1 MSSSPKMSS
10 QTDTEEKN
18 SCAEIKGDNN
28 ITEGNAKSESEP
40 ASEAARKTYNSSG
53 AVTPEIPSP
62 TVKTP
67 QKLGHHW
74 LAPEDGGHHLT
85 IGSHPSADWMRRF
98 ALDKT
103 RKTSEPEV
111 SSKSGEGLTSYRS
124 TDCLPKDSSSS
135 DSDLLRSAPPW
146 SRSKFRFGSEREK
159 KPGGLVVSQSKA
171 TTPTSPVST
180 SGQESATSST
190 KSLVKAPDPAEIA
203 AKKQR
208 IKRSLMKRARSVA
221 IFSLKLKERRAVMEK
236 ELPEAPKT
244 AKETKPAWGVR
255 TEGTVGGELGC
266 IPIEML
272 ISVDDIAKD
281 LQRRQNPST

>member
-1 MSSSPKMSS
+1 MSS

-28 ITEGNAKSESEP
+28 IAEGNAKSESEP
-40 ASEAARKTYNSSG
+40 ASEAARKTYTSSG
-53 AVTPEIPSP
+53 AATPEIPSP

-244 AKETKPAWGVR
+244 AKETKPVWGVR